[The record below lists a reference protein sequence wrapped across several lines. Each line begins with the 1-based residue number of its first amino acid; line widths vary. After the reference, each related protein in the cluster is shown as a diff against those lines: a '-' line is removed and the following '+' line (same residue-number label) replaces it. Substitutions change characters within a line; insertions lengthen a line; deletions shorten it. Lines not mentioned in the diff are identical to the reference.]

1 MRIID
6 WSSDVFSS
14 DLRIDRIRHGN
25 IILYDPVWISTQ
37 QDRQGIALAG
47 SLLAK
52 PRKLGLGG
60 SELGLG
66 LPQGQF
72 VNVAPFEPGTLQGH
86 RFAAGCHG
94 ALRDLDLTVERA
106 QVEVALGHLPTDR
119 ETDGLEIDR
128 TDRKSTRLNSSH

>member
-66 LPQGQF
+66 LPPGQL
-72 VNVAPFEPGTLQGH
+72 VNVAPFEQHGRASCRERGGQNVLNLV
-86 RFAAGCHG
+86 AAV
-94 ALRDLDLTVERA
+94 TQKKTE
-106 QVEVALGHLPTDR
+106 QK
-119 ETDGLEIDR
+119 
-128 TDRKSTRLNSSH
+128 RKTKSI